1 MKRTM
6 WILLGIF
13 AATVLAAC
21 SQTRQFQT
29 TGSMRIL
36 ATQPGDPNGCPLAQG
51 QWFLITGEDFG
62 NVAQWASEVNTVTFA
77 PGDVPAKQVELTQ
90 VTSPATL
97 MIQVPEGARSGSM
110 VVSVH
115 GVGTATFQISIAA
128 AGNQGLSPTM
138 AVPSCTDYPA
148 APAQPD

>member
-13 AATVLAAC
+13 TAAVLAAC

-62 NVAQWASEVNTVTFA
+62 SAAQWASKVNTVTFT
-77 PGDVPAKQVELTQ
+77 PGHVPAERVELTQ
-90 VTSPATL
+90 ADPATL
-97 MIQVPEGARSGSM
+97 MIQVPKGASSGPM
-110 VVSVH
+110 VISVD
-115 GVGTATFQISIAA
+115 GVGTATFQVSIAT
-128 AGNQGLSPTM
+128 AGGQGLSPTM
-138 AVPSCTDYPA
+138 AIPSCADYPA
-148 APAQPD
+148 APAQAG